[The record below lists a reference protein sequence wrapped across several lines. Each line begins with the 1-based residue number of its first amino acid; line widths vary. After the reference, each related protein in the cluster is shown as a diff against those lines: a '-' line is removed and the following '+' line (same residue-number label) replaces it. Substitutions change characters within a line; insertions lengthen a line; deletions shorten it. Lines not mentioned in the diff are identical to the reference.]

1 VRHVLGIGEI
11 GLERAEAILA
21 LVPRMAEVRSRSV
34 PKVAALRGRTVAM
47 LFLEDSTRT
56 RLSFDAAARALSAD
70 TMTFTASTSSMK
82 KGESLRDTVETISAL
97 GPHALVVRHRTSGVP
112 WQVAEWTGAAVVN
125 AGDGA
130 HEHPTQA
137 LLDAHTIREA
147 LATESLAGIRVG
159 IVGDIRHSRVARSN
173 VRLLRMLGASVV
185 LVAPSPLQPPGVEGW
200 GVDASSSLDD
210 VIDGLDVLYLL
221 RVQAERIAGGAAPD
235 AGEYARR
242 FGLDDARVRRLRP
255 GAIVMHPGP
264 VNPGVESSVDLSR
277 LPQSVVGRQVAN
289 GVPVRM
295 AVLLDALAGAGAG
308 MEEA

>member
-1 VRHVLGIGEI
+1 VRHVLGIDDLGH
-11 GLERAEAILA
+11 ERSSAILA

-97 GPHALVVRHRTSGVP
+97 GPHALVVRHRTSGAP
-112 WQVAEWTGAAVVN
+112 WQVSAWTGATVVN
-125 AGDGA
+125 AGDGS

-137 LLDAHTIREA
+137 LLDVHTIRESFG
-147 LATESLAGIRVG
+147 TESLRGVRVG

-185 LVAPSPLQPPGVEGW
+185 LIAPSPLQPVGVAGW
-200 GVDASSSLDD
+200 GVDASTSLDEVLAD
-210 VIDGLDVLYLL
+210 LDVLYLL
-221 RVQAERIAGGAAPD
+221 RVQAERIGRALPD
-235 AGEYARR
+235 PGEYARR
-242 FGLDDARVRRLRP
+242 FGLDEARVRRLRR

-264 VNPGVESSVDLSR
+264 VNHGVESSVDLAR
-277 LPQSVVGRQVAN
+277 LPQSVVARQVAN

-308 MEEA
+308 MEDA